1 MKSSTLF
8 CLVGFQEVRKLVID
22 LGFHKNRKCGRT
34 ILYVLFPALCL
45 QMLSCGYHFWAGEL
59 RPLDEEIQKPGTRVS
74 DDGTVSFI
82 EKRLEVSLRPMP
94 DEQLNRQFSAHSK
107 AGRESTNPYTF
118 GDWRDPETGGVPG
131 RFTVFLL
138 KVKNY
143 TYPKMQ
149 VDPSKALIVTDIGM
163 EHSSL
168 GLWDLE
174 RYYQPY
180 ITGYAGISHE
190 RFEKRK
196 DILKATLYSGEVVF
210 SGQETE
216 GYVVFP
222 KLHHTVKKIH
232 VILRDVALRFDVR
245 DEPIET
251 VDLEYGFYRETGRL
265 YADGRLVKDTQ
276 K

>member
-1 MKSSTLF
+1 MEI
-8 CLVGFQEVRKLVID
+8 FQEVRKRVIGLD
-22 LGFHKNRKCGRT
+22 FHKNRKRG
-34 ILYVLFPALCL
+34 IALLYVLLSALCF
-45 QMLSCGYHFWAGEL
+45 QALSCGYYFWAGEL

-82 EKRLEVSLRPMP
+82 EERLEVSLRPMA
-94 DEQLNRQFSAHSK
+94 DEQLNRQFAAHSK

-118 GDWRDPETGGVPG
+118 GDWRDPETGKVPE

-149 VDPSKALIVTDIGM
+149 INPSKAVVVTDVGM
-163 EHSSL
+163 RYNAL

-180 ITGYAGISHE
+180 ITGYAGVFQE
-190 RFEKRK
+190 QFEKRK
-196 DILKATLYSGEVVF
+196 DILKATLYSGKIVF
-210 SGQETE
+210 SGQEAE

-222 KLHHTVKKIH
+222 KLHYRVKKIH
-232 VILRDVALRFDVR
+232 VILKDVALRFDFR

-251 VDLEYGFYRETGRL
+251 VDLEYGFSRETGRL
-265 YADGRLVKDTQ
+265 YADGSLVKDPLG